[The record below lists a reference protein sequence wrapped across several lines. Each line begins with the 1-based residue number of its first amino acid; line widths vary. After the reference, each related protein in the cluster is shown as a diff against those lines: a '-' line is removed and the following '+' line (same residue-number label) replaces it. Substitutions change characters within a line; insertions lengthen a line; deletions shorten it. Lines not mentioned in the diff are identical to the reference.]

1 MNDVKKNIESAYEML
16 SSLQASGD
24 VIDLLAAV
32 RTALREAMKALEEM
46 EAGR

>member
-1 MNDVKKNIESAYEML
+1 ML
-16 SSLQASGD
+16 SRLQASGD